1 MDSYE
6 EILQR
11 MEEAYEQKSGCKVAD
26 VSEVGLR
33 MRVLAGELYR
43 LETSLD
49 WLERQ
54 AFPQTASGEQLDLH
68 GAQRGVTRGEAEK
81 ATGVVSFSRYLPL
94 SFDLVVPKGTVC
106 ATSGEPVV
114 EYQTTE
120 DAVLVSGQLTVD
132 IPVEAVAAGASGNAA
147 AGYVTTL
154 VNAPVGINYA
164 ANETA
169 ITGGKDPE
177 DDEAYRARVLNAYAQ
192 SPNGSNGDYYKA
204 VALGFPGVTLVQVV
218 PRASGAG
225 TVTVYLWGEDTAPS
239 AETIAAVQ
247 AELNRLRE
255 VAVTVKVQ
263 AATKVTMN
271 VPVNLKVAG
280 AVDFQWAKEETE
292 AAVRAYFDTLEIGQG
307 YLVTDVSRAILN
319 AVPAVKLEFPSIFQ
333 DMAGIAG
340 MLFRPATVTVEELE

>member
-1 MDSYE
+1 M
-6 EILQR
+6 
-11 MEEAYEQKSGCKVAD
+11 
-26 VSEVGLR
+26 
-33 MRVLAGELYR
+33 
-43 LETSLD
+43 
-49 WLERQ
+49 
-54 AFPQTASGEQLDLH
+54 H

-280 AVDFQWAKEETE
+280 EVDFQWAKEETE